1 MNKDKNSL
9 KISKSPYKENEF
21 YDNKEINVEK
31 EFNEKNSCECEENI
45 NIQSQT
51 INSLT
56 VRVENLETD
65 LFVVKNQDIKKLQQ
79 KFKLARLSAVNGR
92 QVVDRFYEP
101 QISLA
106 TQNIKNCISSN
117 KLKGKEV
124 ESYNDNALCSAR
136 MIDDLNSIKYP
147 PNIKPQNPALNS
159 NAEPGK
165 FRYDRDFMMQFMRVC
180 RERPKSLE
188 NLYDTS
194 TEKPEK
200 PEDNSTRRRKRRSNR
215 QVQSQTIEEK
225 MLTPTTDV
233 FDKTGL
239 DRLYNTLGKGARQV
253 QELNVI
259 QEKVAPIERSENQ
272 KVPVSALG
280 ILPKT
285 TEDIIPTYIVIRDIR
300 EFLKKLTPEK
310 FDFVS
315 DQIIEYANRSRD
327 EKDGRILRELT
338 HLIIEGLKPQEICAL
353 YAQLCRKIM
362 ENIDPRIVDENV
374 KTIEG
379 KFIQG
384 GALFRKYLL
393 NCCQEGF
400 EKGWDES
407 NLVSEKS
414 RKKAKRRG
422 LGLICFI
429 SELFKLNMVT
439 ERIMHECIKKLLVF
453 QDLPG
458 EEEMEVLC
466 KLMITIGEELDH
478 FKTNQLE
485 KKLDYGKAKR
495 LMDSYFNAMRNITN
509 LPNLPDRI
517 KSMLM
522 STIDLRN
529 NAWKPLYSPNAAKQ
543 KEDAESPK
551 TSSAGITEPV
561 WPRGSSGHDHRSDK
575 EMTSQESSA
584 SSGWNV
590 VSKSSSLKKNKEK
603 AGDLTKFGS
612 VGRIRVSGKVNLV
625 PGGTFGILSKGAKG
639 WSK

>member
-1 MNKDKNSL
+1 MNKDKKSL
-9 KISKSPYKENEF
+9 KISKGPYKENEF

-31 EFNEKNSCECEENI
+31 EFDENNSCECEEQI
-45 NIQSQT
+45 NIQSQ
-51 INSLT
+51 IIDSLK
-56 VRVENLETD
+56 VRIEKLETD
-65 LFVVKNQDIKKLQQ
+65 SVVKNQDIKKLQQ

-124 ESYNDNALCSAR
+124 EGYNDNALCSAR

-147 PNIKPQNPALNS
+147 PNIKPPNPALNS

-180 RERPKSLE
+180 RERPK
-188 NLYDTS
+188 NLDDILT
-194 TEKPEK
+194 EK
-200 PEDNSTRRRKRRSNR
+200 PEDNHSTRRKRNR
-215 QVQSQTIEEK
+215 QFQSQTIEEK
-225 MLTPTTDV
+225 ILSPTTDV
-233 FDKTGL
+233 FERTRL
-239 DRLYNTLGKGARQV
+239 DRLDNTLGKGTRQV
-253 QELNVI
+253 QKPNVI
-259 QEKVAPIERSENQ
+259 QKKVAPIERSEDK
-272 KVPVSALG
+272 KVPASALG

-285 TEDIIPTYIVIRDIR
+285 TEDIIPTHIVIRDIR
-300 EFLKKLTPEK
+300 ELLRKLTSEK

-338 HLIIEGLKPQEICAL
+338 NLIIERLKPQEICAV
-353 YAQLCRKIM
+353 YAQLCRKIV
-362 ENIDPRIVDENV
+362 ENIDHRIVDENV
-374 KTIEG
+374 KNIEG

-393 NCCQEGF
+393 TRCQGDF
-400 EKGWDES
+400 EKGWEIPSNEKGES

-414 RKKAKRRG
+414 RKKSKRRG
-422 LGLICFI
+422 LGLISFI

-466 KLMITIGEELDH
+466 KLMSTIGEELDQI
-478 FKTNQLE
+478 KTNQLE
-485 KKLDYGKAKR
+485 NTNKTKLEYSKAKQ
-495 LMDSYFNAMRNITN
+495 LMDSYFTAMMNITK
-509 LPNLPDRI
+509 LPNLSARI

-522 STIDLRN
+522 VNI
-529 NAWKPLYSPNAAKQ
+529 
-543 KEDAESPK
+543 
-551 TSSAGITEPV
+551 
-561 WPRGSSGHDHRSDK
+561 
-575 EMTSQESSA
+575 
-584 SSGWNV
+584 
-590 VSKSSSLKKNKEK
+590 SL
-603 AGDLTKFGS
+603 
-612 VGRIRVSGKVNLV
+612 
-625 PGGTFGILSKGAKG
+625 
-639 WSK
+639 